1 MPVPQHLQE
10 TLFIPEEDEE
20 DREIERERLRQLR
33 PTGMM
38 ASGVGRGN

>member
-20 DREIERERLRQLR
+20 DREIERERLR
-33 PTGMM
+33 
-38 ASGVGRGN
+38 